1 MSRFMRFIMTGLLV
15 LLFLPGMVKAKAD
28 KSMPEVFFEA
38 NSACKNEQFQKA
50 ADGYLHL
57 IENGI
62 ENGHIYYNLGNAYF
76 RLGAFGRAILFYER
90 ARLWIPRDS
99 DLAFN
104 LSYAKDQT
112 RDAVSDSQN
121 FSINDILGLDSVNFY
136 ETFFAFTLLNIF
148 FFGIL
153 CIRLFKKAEWTYYL
167 VIFLAIFVTIG
178 ASVFALKWHGI
189 TSDDRAV
196 VLAKEVAVR
205 AGPDPEDTV
214 LFKIHEGSI
223 VHYERSEGDWALLR
237 LSKDKRGWAESMQ
250 LERVVEKDAKCL

>member
-1 MSRFMRFIMTGLLV
+1 MSRFMRFMMTGLLV
-15 LLFLPGMVKAKAD
+15 LIFLAGVAKAETN
-28 KSMPEVFFEA
+28 KSMAEVFFEA
-38 NSACKNEQFQKA
+38 NQACKNKQFQEA
-50 ADGYLHL
+50 ANKYLEL

-62 ENGHIYYNLGNAYF
+62 QNGHIYYNLGNVYF
-76 RLGAFGRAILFYER
+76 RLGALGRSILSYER

-104 LSYAKDQT
+104 LSYAKDQA

-121 FSINDILGLDSVNFY
+121 FSINDVLGLDGINLY
-136 ETFFAFTLLNIF
+136 ETFFAFALLNVL

-167 VIFLAIFVTIG
+167 FIFLTIFVSIS
-178 ASVFALKWHGI
+178 ASVFALKWHGV
-189 TSDDRAV
+189 TSDDRSV
-196 VLAKEVAVR
+196 VLAEEVNVL

-237 LSKDKRGWAESMQ
+237 LSKDKRGWAESTKV
-250 LERVVEKDAKCL
+250 ERIVKTESG

>member
-1 MSRFMRFIMTGLLV
+1 MSRFMRFMMTGLLV
-15 LLFLPGMVKAKAD
+15 LLFLPSVVKAETN
-28 KSMPEVFFEA
+28 KSMAEVFFEA

-76 RLGAFGRAILFYER
+76 RLGAFGRAILSYER

-104 LSYAKDQT
+104 LSHARDQA
-112 RDAVSDSQN
+112 RDAVSDSQS
-121 FSINDILGLDSVNFY
+121 FSINDILGLDSINFY
-136 ETFFAFTLLNIF
+136 ETFFVFTILNVF

-167 VIFLAIFVTIG
+167 SIFLAIFVTIG
-178 ASVFALKWHGI
+178 ASVFALKWHSVAG
-189 TSDDRAV
+189 DDRAV
-196 VLAKEVAVR
+196 VLAEEVNVR
-205 AGPDPEDTV
+205 AGPDSEDTV

-223 VHYERSEGDWALLR
+223 VHYERSESDWVLLR
-237 LSKDKRGWAESMQ
+237 LSKDKRGWAESTQ
-250 LERVVEKDAKCL
+250 LEQIVKK

>member
-1 MSRFMRFIMTGLLV
+1 MSRFMRFTMTGLLV
-15 LLFLPGMVKAKAD
+15 LLFLPGGVKAETD
-28 KSMPEVFFEA
+28 KSMAEYFFEA
-38 NSACKNEQFQKA
+38 NQACKNEQFQEA
-50 ADGYLHL
+50 ADKYLEL

-76 RLGAFGRAILFYER
+76 RLGALGRSILSYER

-104 LSYAKDQT
+104 LSYAKDQA
-112 RDAVSDSQN
+112 RDVVSDPQN
-121 FSINDILGLDSVNFY
+121 FSINNVLGLDGVNLY
-136 ETFFAFTLLNIF
+136 ETFFAFALLNIF

-167 VIFLAIFVTIG
+167 FIFLTIFVSIG
-178 ASVFALKWHGI
+178 ASVFTLKWYSVI
-189 TSDDRAV
+189 SDDRSV
-196 VLAKEVAVR
+196 VLAEEVNVL

-223 VHYERSEGDWALLR
+223 VYYERSEGNWVLLR
-237 LSKDKRGWAESMQ
+237 LSKDKRGWAESTQ
-250 LERVVEKDAKCL
+250 LERIVKK

>member
-1 MSRFMRFIMTGLLV
+1 MSRFMRFMMTGLLV
-15 LLFLPGMVKAKAD
+15 LLFLPSVVKAETN
-28 KSMPEVFFEA
+28 KSMAEVFFEA

-76 RLGAFGRAILFYER
+76 RLGAFGRAILSYER

-104 LSYAKDQT
+104 LSHARDQA
-112 RDAVSDSQN
+112 RDAVGDSQS
-121 FSINDILGLDSVNFY
+121 FSINDILGLDSINFY
-136 ETFFAFTLLNIF
+136 ETFFVFTILNVF

-167 VIFLAIFVTIG
+167 SIFLAIFVTIG
-178 ASVFALKWHGI
+178 ASVFALKWHSVAG
-189 TSDDRAV
+189 DDRAV
-196 VLAKEVAVR
+196 VLAEEVNVR
-205 AGPDPEDTV
+205 AGPDSEDTV

-223 VHYERSEGDWALLR
+223 VHYERSEGDWVLLR
-237 LSKDKRGWAESMQ
+237 LSKDKRGWAESTQ
-250 LERVVEKDAKCL
+250 LEQIVKK